1 MKRIVSTAAALALAA
16 CATEKPVPAT
26 PPPPPNPFQSVSAL
40 PFELPPFDR
49 IQDSDYRSAFEAGM
63 AGERFEIDRI
73 AHDPAPPTFDNTI
86 VAMERAGQM
95 LDRVSTTFFN
105 LNTANTDAEMQKI
118 QVEMAPKL
126 AAHSDAI
133 LLDPA
138 LFARV
143 DAVYQQRASLNLDPE
158 SAQLLERRYTAFLRA
173 GAKLADPDKETLK
186 QLNQRISTLTTQ
198 FQQNVLAATKAS
210 AIVVDDLTQLDGL
223 SPSQISAAAEAAKL
237 RNLDGRWVLTLQ
249 NTTTQPVLTNLRNRG
264 LRQRVYEASV
274 ARAQGGDADNTAVV
288 AEIVRLRAE
297 RAKLLGYPD
306 HATYVLADETAGTP
320 EAVNRILT
328 QLAPA
333 ALANAKKEADEIQK
347 QIDLESKA
355 LRRKKSEQFKLQPWD
370 WAYYSEQVRKAR
382 YSFDEAEVK
391 PYFELE
397 SVLQNG
403 VFYAAHELYGIS
415 FKERKDLPVYQSD
428 VRVFEVTDADG
439 SPIGLFLADYYARDN
454 KQGGAWMNSYVVQS
468 QLFNRKPVVSN
479 NLNIAKPAPGEPTLL
494 TFDEVTTMFHE
505 FGHALH
511 GLFSNVRY
519 PSLAGTSVPRDF
531 VEYPSQYNEMWA
543 RDPKVLANYAKHYQT
558 GAPLPQALLDK
569 VLAAQK
575 FNQGFK
581 TTEYLAAAMLDQDWH
596 QIVAEQ
602 APPASNVMAFE
613 AAALRQSSIDVVP
626 PRYHTPYF
634 SHVFAGGY
642 SAGYYAYLWS
652 EILARDTEHWFN
664 THGGLTRQN
673 GDELRAKILS
683 RGRSADPRTL
693 FQAFYGGPPDVQPLL
708 DYRGLTLP
716 PPAPAKPTKL
726 PKKQRS
732 A

>member
-1 MKRIVSTAAALALAA
+1 MKRILSTAAALALAA
-16 CATEKPVPAT
+16 CATEKPLPAT
-26 PPPPPNPFQSVSAL
+26 PPPPPNPFQNASTL
-40 PFELPPFDR
+40 PYELPPFDR
-49 IQDSDYRSAFEAGM
+49 IQDSDYRPAFEAGM
-63 AGERFEIDRI
+63 AGERFDMDRI

-143 DAVYQQRASLNLDPE
+143 DALYQQRASLNLDPE
-158 SAQLLERRYTAFLRA
+158 SAQLLERRYTAFVRA

-198 FQQNVLAATKAS
+198 FQQNVLASTKES
-210 AIVVDDLTQLDGL
+210 AVVVDDVTQLDGL
-223 SPSQISAAAEAAKL
+223 SPPQISAAAEAAKL
-237 RNLDGRWVLTLQ
+237 RGLDGKWVLTLQ
-249 NTTTQPVLTNLRNRG
+249 NTTTQPVLTNLRNRA

-274 ARAQGGDADNTAVV
+274 ARGQGGDADNTAVV

-306 HATYVLADETAGTP
+306 HAAYVLADETAGTP

-333 ALANAKKEADEIQK
+333 ALANARKEADEIQK
-347 QIDLESKA
+347 QIDLESKV
-355 LRRKKSEQFKLQPWD
+355 LRRKKSAQFKLQPWD
-370 WAYYSEQVRKAR
+370 WAFYSEQVRKAR

-403 VFYAAHELYGIS
+403 VFYAAHELYGLS
-415 FKERKDLPVYQSD
+415 FKERKDLPVYQAD
-428 VRVFEVTDADG
+428 ARVFEVSDADG
-439 SPIGLFLADYYARDN
+439 SPLGLFLADYFARDN

-468 QLFNRKPVVSN
+468 QLFNHKPVVSN

-511 GLFSNVRY
+511 GLLSNVRY
-519 PSLAGTSVPRDF
+519 PTLAGTNVPRDF

-558 GAPLPQALLDK
+558 GATLPPALLDK

-613 AAALRQSSIDVVP
+613 AAALRQSSIDTVP

-664 THGGLTRQN
+664 THGGLTRAN

-716 PPAPAKPTKL
+716 PPAPVKPAKL